1 MLLELHIKDFGLM
14 QDVNLYFERGLT
26 VFTGET
32 GAGKSMLVDAL
43 GILLGGRASNDL
55 IRHGKEKAV
64 IEGVFTSLPPNIVNF
79 LKEEGY
85 PFEDGMLFLYREI
98 NINGRNICRVQG
110 RAVPLS
116 LYRTFC
122 EGLVDIH
129 GQMDHQ
135 SLLVTDTHRELLDS
149 FGGEEHLALLE
160 KVKATAQKYR
170 SVLAKERELLLTER
184 DRDRRAEIL
193 RYQIEE
199 IERISPIPGEE
210 SMLEKEKKL
219 LQNAEKIVNLV
230 NETYEELYNGAEGIS
245 GMSAFDLIGA
255 AIRNMEELSLLDAE
269 IELLCQQ
276 LNDIYYQLEDFVDK
290 LRLYKEKLDFQ
301 PERLNQIE
309 ARLIE
314 LHKLKKYAFDI
325 DAVLEKKAEM
335 EKELEELI
343 HLQEE
348 KENIKREKK
357 DAFNEYS
364 NCAEALSLSR
374 GIQAEKIEKGLA
386 LELQDLGL
394 KDARVEIVFTPIKDP
409 SPEGAEQIEF
419 YFTANVGEPA
429 KPLIKVA
436 SGGEMARLML
446 AFKSLLSK
454 VETVDTFVFDE
465 VDSGIGGQ
473 TVNKVAEKLAKIAEN
488 RQVIC
493 ITHSASIAAYADQHY
508 GIKKEIINDRTLTRV
523 TLLNES
529 ERILE
534 ISRMLGGGDKAAL
547 GLAQELWHHARNSK
561 R

>member
-1 MLLELHIKDFGLM
+1 MLLELHIRDFGLM

-43 GILLGGRASNDL
+43 GILLGGRANNDL
-55 IRHGKEKAV
+55 IRHGKERAI
-64 IEGVFTSLPPNIVNF
+64 IEGVFSHLPPNIANF
-79 LKEEGY
+79 LRDEGY
-85 PFEDGMLFLYREI
+85 PFEDEMLFLYREI
-98 NINGRNICRVQG
+98 NTTGRNICRVQG

-149 FGGEEHLALLE
+149 FGGEEHLILLE
-160 KVKATAQKYR
+160 RVKAAAQNYR
-170 SVLAKERELLLTER
+170 NILAKERELLRTER

-210 SMLEKEKKL
+210 GILEKEKRF
-219 LQNAEKIVNLV
+219 LQNAEKILNLV
-230 NETYEELYNGAEGIS
+230 NETYEELYNGAEGLS

-255 AIRNMEELSLLDAE
+255 AIRNMEELSLLDSESE
-269 IELLCQQ
+269 ILNQELS
-276 LNDIYYQLEDFVDK
+276 DIYYQLEDFVDK

-301 PERLNQIE
+301 PERLDQIE
-309 ARLIE
+309 TRLIE

-325 DAVLEKKAEM
+325 DSVIEKKAEM
-335 EKELEELI
+335 EKELEEI
-343 HLQEE
+343 THLQEE
-348 KENIKREKK
+348 KESVKREKR
-357 DAFNEYS
+357 DAFNEY
-364 NCAEALSLSR
+364 NNRAEALSLSR

-394 KDARVEIVFTPIKDP
+394 KDARVEIIFTPVKEP
-409 SPEGAEQIEF
+409 SPEGAEEIEF
-419 YFTANVGEPA
+419 YFTANLGEPA
-429 KPLIKVA
+429 KPLSKVA

-454 VETVDTFVFDE
+454 VETVDTFIFDE
-465 VDSGIGGQ
+465 VDSGVGGR
-473 TVNKVAEKLAKIAEN
+473 TVNKVAEKLTKIAEN
-488 RQVIC
+488 RQVLC
-493 ITHSASIAAYADQHY
+493 ITHSASVAAYADQHY
-508 GIKKEIINDRTLTRV
+508 GIKKDVVNDRTLTQV

-534 ISRMLGGGDKAAL
+534 LSRMFGGGDKAAL
-547 GLAQELWHHARNSK
+547 ELAEELWLQAKTSK
-561 R
+561 